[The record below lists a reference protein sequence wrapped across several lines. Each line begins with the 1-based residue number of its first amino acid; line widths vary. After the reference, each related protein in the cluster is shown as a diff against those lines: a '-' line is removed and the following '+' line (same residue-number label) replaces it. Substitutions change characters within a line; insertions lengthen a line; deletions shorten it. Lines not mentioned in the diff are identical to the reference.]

1 MNSRHYGFTFD
12 SVPDDE
18 GREQRHCKCTRI
30 LVNLALF
37 CKIRAALLFIV
48 NYLK

>member
-1 MNSRHYGFTFD
+1 MNGFTFD

-18 GREQRHCKCTRI
+18 GREQRHCKCTSI

-37 CKIRAALLFIV
+37 GVCKMRAALLFIV